1 VRTHGGID
9 PDRRQAG
16 SGIPVAEGRGR
27 RFLMPALALATSE
40 LVRAANAAF
49 PPATTEVAA
58 TLPVR
63 AQIAYEVFA
72 DTGETPRWLSVIQA
86 AHVLERAVDGRAT
99 RVSFRAS
106 FERATLGYV
115 LDYAYRDDELAVSW
129 HSSRAGSIRIDGDAR
144 FTPLSSR
151 ACLMTYRLTLELP
164 VSSDWVER
172 HYDGHAASAVVG
184 DFREH
189 LRRCT

>member
-1 VRTHGGID
+1 
-9 PDRRQAG
+9 
-16 SGIPVAEGRGR
+16 
-27 RFLMPALALATSE
+27 MPALALATSE

-49 PPATTEVAA
+49 PSATPQVAA

-63 AQIAYEVFA
+63 AHVAYEIFA

-86 AHVLERAVDGRAT
+86 AHVLERGLDGRPSK
-99 RVSFRAS
+99 VSFRAA
-106 FERATLGYV
+106 FDRATIGYV
-115 LDYAYRDDELAVSW
+115 LHYQYHPEDLTVMW
-129 HSSRAGSIRIDGDAR
+129 QSSRAGSIRVDGEAR
-144 FTPLSSR
+144 FQPLSHR

-164 VSSDWVER
+164 VSGDWIER

-189 LRRCT
+189 LRRCL

>member
-1 VRTHGGID
+1 
-9 PDRRQAG
+9 
-16 SGIPVAEGRGR
+16 
-27 RFLMPALALATSE
+27 MPALALATSE

-49 PPATTEVAA
+49 PSATTEVAA

-63 AQIAYEVFA
+63 AHVAYEIFA

-86 AHVLERAVDGRAT
+86 AHVLERGLDGRPSK
-99 RVSFRAS
+99 VSFRAA
-106 FERATLGYV
+106 FDRATIGYV
-115 LDYAYRDDELAVSW
+115 LHYQYHPEDLTVMW
-129 HSSRAGSIRIDGDAR
+129 QSSRAGSIRVDGEAR
-144 FTPLSSR
+144 FQPLSHR

-164 VSSDWVER
+164 VSGDWIER

-189 LRRCT
+189 LRRCL